1 MPIFASDDSPTHTIV
16 LAIDGLRAAALGA
29 YGMTTYAT
37 PTFDQLTAEGELTEW
52 CYADTP
58 QLADLYAEFT
68 QRKGMANGTLFAT
81 DDEQVKKLAFAQG
94 FKQSTLL
101 SVPDAEQPAESIG
114 ETTQAAVW
122 GGFAE
127 ALIEHAQSLDAKEHV
142 FAWFHT
148 RGLYGPW
155 DAPPAS
161 YYSLLGEDDPV
172 PESTIERPDA
182 LFDDNGSA
190 EACDA
195 RFAAACRYAGQVR
208 TLDACLAGWLDVI
221 ESLFEGEALR
231 IVLMGVRGFPLG
243 EHGKIGGVDMRLFSE
258 QQQVPLLVRTGDPA
272 RRFIRN
278 PNVTTLS
285 AALSSGS
292 DDPVVLTSETSQAV
306 VTADWFLRRSD
317 ETELYV
323 KPDDRWEQND
333 IASLKEDVVTE
344 LEAHLKE

>member
-1 MPIFASDDSPTHTIV
+1 MPIFASDDSPAHTIV

-29 YGMTTYAT
+29 YGATTYAT
-37 PTFDQLTAEGELTEW
+37 PTLDQFAADGELTEW

-58 QLADLYAEFT
+58 QLADLYAKFVQE
-68 QRKGMANGTLFAT
+68 NGTLFAT
-81 DDEQVKKLAFAQG
+81 DDKQVVKLPFAQQ
-94 FKQSTLL
+94 FKRSTLL
-101 SVPDAEQPAESIG
+101 PAPQVEKPAESIG
-114 ETTQAAVW
+114 ETTQAAAW

-127 ALIEHAQSLDAKEHV
+127 ALIEHAQSLDAGEHV
-142 FAWFHT
+142 FAWFHA

-172 PESTIERPDA
+172 PENTTERPDVF
-182 LFDDNGSA
+182 FDDNGSA

-195 RFAAACRYAGQVR
+195 RFAAACRYAGQVM

-221 ESLFEGEALR
+221 EPLFEGEALR

-243 EHGKIGGVDMRLFSE
+243 EHGQIGGVDTRLFSE

-272 RRFIRN
+272 RRFVRD
-278 PNVTTLS
+278 PQVTTLS
-285 AALSSGS
+285 TALSNDSNES
-292 DDPVVLTSETSQAV
+292 VVLTSETSQAV
-306 VTADWFLRRSD
+306 VTADWLLRRCD

-344 LEAHLKE
+344 LETHLKD